1 MILSKYD
8 KKDSDYMNNEMLEE
22 QFLQQ
27 MMMRKLATQM
37 YIDKVEGCDSP

>member
-8 KKDSDYMNNEMLEE
+8 KKDSDYMNNEKLEE

-27 MMMRKLATQM
+27 MVMIKLATQM
-37 YIDKVEGCDSP
+37 